1 MAKKT
6 KIDIDKLQ
14 KDAKE
19 SANRIWLAG
28 LGALSTAEKEGS
40 KVFKELVKKGEA
52 YEKKARTQLKDLR
65 GSVESAAGKA
75 KDTAVTA
82 WDKVE
87 GAWDDR
93 VAATLRRIGVPS
105 KEEIS
110 RLTHRVEELTALVEG
125 KAKPKRARKT
135 AAPRKVAKKA
145 AKKTPRKA
153 AAKRKAPT
161 PSSAS

>member
-1 MAKKT
+1 MAKK

-52 YEKKARTQLKDLR
+52 YEKKARTQLKGLR
-65 GSVESAAGKA
+65 GSVETAASKA
-75 KDTAVTA
+75 KDSAASA

-105 KEEIS
+105 KEEIG

-125 KAKPKRARKT
+125 KAKPKAARKRT
-135 AAPRKVAKKA
+135 AAKRKV

-153 AAKRKAPT
+153 AAKRKAPK
-161 PSSAS
+161 PAAS

>member
-1 MAKKT
+1 MAKK
-6 KIDIDKLQ
+6 KIDVEKLQ

-52 YEKKARTQLKDLR
+52 YEKKARTQLKGLR
-65 GSVESAAGKA
+65 GSVETAASKA
-75 KDTAVTA
+75 KDSAASA

-87 GAWDDR
+87 GAWDER

-110 RLTHRVEELTALVEG
+110 RLTRRVEELTNLVEG
-125 KAKPKRARKT
+125 KAKPKATRKRT
-135 AAPRKVAKKA
+135 AAKRKPAKKA
-145 AKKTPRKA
+145 KPRKA
-153 AAKRKAPT
+153 ATRRKAPK
-161 PSSAS
+161 PAAS